1 LKYNNR
7 ILILRRSQKVGTYQG
22 KWAAVSGYVEKTPDE
37 QSLIEIRE
45 ETGLE
50 DADISLINKGNP
62 LEVADEKL
70 QVRWIVHP
78 YLFKVVKPE
87 KIRIDWEHQEY
98 KWISPSEINNYET
111 VPQLK
116 EAWEAVENEPIDR

>member
-1 LKYNNR
+1 
-7 ILILRRSQKVGTYQG
+7 LILRRSQRVGTYQG

-50 DADISLINKGNP
+50 NADISLINKGNP
-62 LEVADEKL
+62 LEVTDVNL
-70 QVRWIVHP
+70 QAKWIVHP
-78 YLFKVVKPE
+78 YLFKVVNPE

-98 KWISPSEINNYET
+98 KWVSPSEINNYET

-116 EAWEAVENEPIDR
+116 EALETVENEPFGGNGNS